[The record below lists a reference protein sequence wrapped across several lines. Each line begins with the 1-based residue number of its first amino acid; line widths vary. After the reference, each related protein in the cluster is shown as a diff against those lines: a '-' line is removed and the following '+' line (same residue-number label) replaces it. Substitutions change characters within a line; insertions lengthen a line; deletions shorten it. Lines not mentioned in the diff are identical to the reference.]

1 MMEKTKV
8 NEDNFFLLPLAR
20 QGKTHPPSP
29 LSKKIFRT
37 SKKTKGTDMQHLIT
51 DVQSKNH

>member
-1 MMEKTKV
+1 MEKTKV